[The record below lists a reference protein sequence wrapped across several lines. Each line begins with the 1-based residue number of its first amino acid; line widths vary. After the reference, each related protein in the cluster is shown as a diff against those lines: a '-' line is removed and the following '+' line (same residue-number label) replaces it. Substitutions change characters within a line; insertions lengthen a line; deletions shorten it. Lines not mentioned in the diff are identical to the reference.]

1 MKICCVQARRAAA
14 AALEGEARAE
24 REAEGAR
31 AGEVVDAREAGMAAE
46 REGRAEQGAD
56 EEVQ

>member
-1 MKICCVQARRAAA
+1 VQARRAAA

-31 AGEVVDAREAGMAAE
+31 AGSDPFFFINLKPLKK
-46 REGRAEQGAD
+46 
-56 EEVQ
+56 